1 MTSTVILQ
9 ENGLLFFI
17 SPKLLTG
24 LLKCSECGGNV
35 VIVSGGRFAKY
46 GCSTNWHKGSAVCS
60 SNWKISK
67 DELERA
73 VLDRINLDFANEEII
88 SYLMGKASLFIRERI
103 KNKEPRWHKDALQDQ
118 LKRTEKK
125 IKNFIAAIQAGIIT
139 ETVKEKL
146 LEAEGKKKDIEEKL
160 SRTIDM
166 VEPEIPEVTREVI
179 FQALNNLHETLSA
192 DSMLG
197 KEFLANIIS
206 EIRLGIEAGRWK
218 VMLIINP
225 AI

>member
-1 MTSTVILQ
+1 
-9 ENGLLFFI
+9 
-17 SPKLLTG
+17 
-24 LLKCSECGGNV
+24 
-35 VIVSGGRFAKY
+35 
-46 GCSTNWHKGSAVCS
+46 
-60 SNWKISK
+60 
-67 DELERA
+67 
-73 VLDRINLDFANEEII
+73 
-88 SYLMGKASLFIRERI
+88 MGKASLFIRERI